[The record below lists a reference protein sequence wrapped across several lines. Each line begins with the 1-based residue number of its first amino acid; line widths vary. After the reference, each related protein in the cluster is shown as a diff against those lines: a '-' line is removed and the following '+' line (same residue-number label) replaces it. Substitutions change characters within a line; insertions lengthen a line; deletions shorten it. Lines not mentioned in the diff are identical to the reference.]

1 MKSCCA
7 RSGIYQCARCGHKYC
22 SNTCAFEDFPNHKKI
37 CKKPAIDKESIFK
50 EKFIELLKITALVN
64 KSFMAFTTSMNEH
77 FKKILFS
84 TDLMNEAQLVCT
96 VKFVQC
102 DPSDIYMDVYCMGRY
117 LFGVPEVSSSL
128 PGQNFAD
135 IVVPQHDFNFDRIGD
150 AVTLVICGDNYCGL
164 SLQ

>member
-1 MKSCCA
+1 
-7 RSGIYQCARCGHKYC
+7 
-22 SNTCAFEDFPNHKKI
+22 
-37 CKKPAIDKESIFK
+37 
-50 EKFIELLKITALVN
+50 
-64 KSFMAFTTSMNEH
+64 MAFTTSMNEH
-77 FKKILFS
+77 FKKIHRGRICVDFDMNHTMITDAEPLLFS